1 MALTL
6 RGLARGTGVGSVDRA
21 PASCRCCWSTRRR
34 RRRRRADGASGHGAR
49 RASPRVRRE
58 TGQVFV
64 ARPATVFVARLATAL
79 GASHDRCGC
88 GGRWGARHVHL
99 NVMLDGLA
107 VLVSRCSA
115 AGCDA
120 RGYGSGRESVG
131 GPRRIDFATRG
142 GVHFTAGGRSK
153 SRAGE
158 SGSGPARQGVCPARR
173 TVASTQTSH
182 DQAIGE
188 AGARA

>member
-1 MALTL
+1 M
-6 RGLARGTGVGSVDRA
+6 LAAPGWGRSTGRRPAVGAAGQQGVGGGGGGRRIRSRCSARLRPGCSSRDR
-21 PASCRCCWSTRRR
+21 PGVRR
-34 RRRRRADGASGHGAR
+34 ASGHGVR
-49 RASPRVRRE
+49 RASGHSARR
-58 TGQVFV
+58 QS
-64 ARPATVFVARLATAL
+64 RPVWLRWAL
-79 GASHDRCGC
+79 
-88 GGRWGARHVHL
+88 GARHVHL

-188 AGARA
+188 ASARA